1 MHPVLNEPFYKE
13 ILDALASA
21 GRGDLAS
28 KLTDA
33 LTASDALTS
42 AEAAEILGVSS
53 PNTMKNWLRSG
64 TFPGAFQTQ
73 GGRWRFLRSEVEQMR
88 ARMEELR
95 QKNTAGDLTPPD
107 LDDVEPLLL

>member
-13 ILDALASA
+13 ILDLLASR
-21 GRGDLAS
+21 GRRDLAS

-33 LTASDALTS
+33 LTDSETLTS
-42 AEAAEILGVSS
+42 AEAAQILGVSS
-53 PNTMKNWLRSG
+53 PNTVKNWLKSG

-73 GGRWRFLRSEVEQMR
+73 GGHWRFLRSEVEQMR

-95 QKNTAGDLTPPD
+95 RKNAAGDLAPPD
-107 LDDVEPLLL
+107 LDDVEPPLL